1 MWPKKIN
8 KIHMKMRNKYILYVL
23 GLLLLTGIGCGKYF
37 PDERENI
44 GGDSQY
50 AQSLFEPILGRNNF
64 YTPFYKGTTTYPTEF
79 FIKNIRKRNGEP
91 APEFESI
98 LPVTVRKQSY
108 TGTETSIEEIR
119 AKQEVQNRPILD
131 IGRYSGDITVW
142 NTARSSF
149 IRAIP
154 DSGYLFDVE
163 INNTGGRRFFR
174 GLRLM
179 PYRERPTEPNNR
191 EVNSGQELSPGVF
204 TAGLFSVKGDS
215 TNRYLSGGDLMVS
228 MKKRDGADG
237 KITFRFLD
245 KNGQLMDPKLFA
257 KTDWNNLVHG
267 FNPVITST
275 GVTYDVVY
283 PIPLVKTRTAYT
295 TSDGNFARVIFA
307 YQRVGFAGIIET
319 ATITFPFAIYE
330 TGNWEVLFQFV
341 TDNPRFTND

>member
-1 MWPKKIN
+1 
-8 KIHMKMRNKYILYVL
+8 MRNKNIVFVL
-23 GLLLLTGIGCGKYF
+23 GFVLATGLGCGKYF
-37 PDERENI
+37 PEERENI
-44 GGDSQY
+44 GSNSQFS
-50 AQSLFEPILGRNNF
+50 QILFEPILGRNN
-64 YTPFYKGTTTYPTEF
+64 YYSPFYKGTTTYPTEF
-79 FIKNIRKRNGEP
+79 FVRNIRKRNGEP

-98 LPVTVRKQSY
+98 LPVVVWKSAY
-108 TGTETSIEEIR
+108 TGTETTIDEIR

-163 INNTGGRRFFR
+163 ITNSGGRRFFR
-174 GLRLM
+174 NLKLM
-179 PYRERPTEPNNR
+179 PYRERPTEPSNR

-204 TAGLFSVKGDS
+204 SASLNNVKGDS

-228 MKKRDGADG
+228 IKKREGADG

-245 KNGQLMDPKLFA
+245 KDGKLMNPNLFS
-257 KTDWNNLVHG
+257 KTDWKNLVHG

-283 PIPLVKTRTAYT
+283 PIPLVRIKTAYT
-295 TSDGNFARVIFA
+295 TADGGMAKVAFR
-307 YQRVGFAGIIET
+307 YQRVGFAGAIET
-319 ATITFPFAIYE
+319 ASIEFPFAIYE
-330 TGNWEVLFQFV
+330 SGNWEVLFQFV